1 MADYV
6 GPIPDLPKYVGS
18 MLVASSIRGMFRGI
32 EGEGGG
38 GGMCGG
44 EGESEG
50 SDVKGRILN
59 LNLDVYLHK
68 ILQVFTD
75 ILLLWIWQSLSRA
88 IFSYKRHSDIN
99 ISLN

>member
-1 MADYV
+1 
-6 GPIPDLPKYVGS
+6 
-18 MLVASSIRGMFRGI
+18 
-32 EGEGGG
+32 
-38 GGMCGG
+38 MCGG

-75 ILLLWIWQSLSRA
+75 ILLLWIW
-88 IFSYKRHSDIN
+88 
-99 ISLN
+99 